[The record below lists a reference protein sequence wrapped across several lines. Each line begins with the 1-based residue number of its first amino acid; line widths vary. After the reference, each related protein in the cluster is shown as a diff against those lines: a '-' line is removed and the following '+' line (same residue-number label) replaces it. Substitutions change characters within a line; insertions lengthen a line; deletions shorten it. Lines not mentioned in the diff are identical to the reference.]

1 MKLAAAL
8 MQFPYVV
15 SAEELCN
22 VFGVANS
29 SADFALGMRPSRRL
43 QAPQRRRSNT
53 ADMAK
58 RGARNQRHSR
68 AGHLR
73 AAHRLIW
80 TGEVEAVDETAA
92 IVKTAEKL
100 KVPTTKLIAA
110 RRRWSCPA
118 QEAQVA
124 QLAVQP

>member
-1 MKLAAAL
+1 M
-8 MQFPYVV
+8 MQLPYVV
-15 SAEELCN
+15 YAEELCS

-29 SADFALGMRPSRRL
+29 SADFALGMMPSRRL
-43 QAPQRRRSNT
+43 QAPQRRWGNT

-58 RGARNQRHSR
+58 RPPSQGARNQRHPELDDLS
-68 AGHLR
+68 

-92 IVKTAEKL
+92 IEKTAEKL

-110 RRRWSCPA
+110 RRRWS
-118 QEAQVA
+118 
-124 QLAVQP
+124 

>member
-1 MKLAAAL
+1 LPTWQKDHHHRE
-8 MQFPYVV
+8 PGT
-15 SAEELCN
+15 SATPEL
-22 VFGVANS
+22 
-29 SADFALGMRPSRRL
+29 D
-43 QAPQRRRSNT
+43 
-53 ADMAK
+53 D
-58 RGARNQRHSR
+58 
-68 AGHLR
+68 LR

-92 IVKTAEKL
+92 IEKTAEKL

-118 QEAQVA
+118 QEAQAA